1 MEDLNQYIQELNELF
16 ELVGTLGGSDL
27 HLLAG
32 SPPVIRVNGVMMPQ
46 EHFRVL
52 QPQDIHNL
60 VYSIITSKQR
70 EWFERDKELDFSYEV
85 KSTGRFRVNIHME
98 KGSPGL
104 VARLIPFQIPSME
117 DLHISEMAKKFA
129 MLPKGLV
136 LLTGPA
142 GMGKSTMMA
151 SMIEYVNNNDNKHII
166 TLEDPIEYL
175 FTSKRSYIRQR
186 ELGTDMNSFPEGLRH
201 VLRQDPN
208 IVMVGEMR
216 DLETVSLAVTLAET
230 GHLILATLHT
240 NSASQSIDRIID
252 IFPAEQ
258 QDQIRFELSMVLEG
272 VITLKLLPG
281 IQGGR
286 IPAQEILVRNPAIA
300 NLIRSDEV
308 NQVDRVIQTSREEGM
323 ISMDQ
328 SIAELYISK
337 LISRDVALDN
347 IKDQSL
353 LG

>member
-1 MEDLNQYIQELNELF
+1 MEDANQYTREIIELF
-16 ELVGTLGGSDL
+16 ELVGQTGGSDL

-32 SPPVIRVNGVMMPQ
+32 SQPVIRINGVMTPQ
-46 EHFRVL
+46 QHLRVL
-52 QPQDIHNL
+52 QSSDIHNL
-60 VYSIITSKQR
+60 IYAIITPKQR
-70 EWFERDKELDFSYEV
+70 EWYERDKELDFSYQVE
-85 KSTGRFRVNIHME
+85 STGRFRVNVHFE

-104 VARLIPFQIPSME
+104 VARLIPFQIPTME
-117 DLHISEMAKKFA
+117 ELHITEMAKKFA

-216 DLETVSLAVTLAET
+216 DLETVSSAITLAET

-240 NSASQSIDRIID
+240 NSASQSIDRIVD

-258 QDQIRFELSMVLEG
+258 QEQIRFELSMVLEG
-272 VITLKLLPG
+272 VITLKLLPAVG
-281 IQGGR
+281 GGR

-323 ISMDQ
+323 MSMDQ

-337 LISRDVALDN
+337 MITRDTALEH